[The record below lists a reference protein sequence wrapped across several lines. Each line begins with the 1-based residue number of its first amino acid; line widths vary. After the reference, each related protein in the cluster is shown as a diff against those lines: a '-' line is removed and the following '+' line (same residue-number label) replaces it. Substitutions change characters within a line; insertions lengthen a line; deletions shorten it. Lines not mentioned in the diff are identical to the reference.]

1 MSIEFNKTIKLKS
14 QEEVMNTLAEEGL
27 LDDVQKIETDIDIRK
42 IDRYTWINETM
53 ENSIDLF
60 ETKAKEFKEMAEA
73 LKDKLVKFKLFV
85 RWRLNREEDD
95 AVLGLQGKT
104 IPKNYKKSIVDES
117 KLKDDEFTYTI
128 KNLSKEQYDRLIYR
142 IDKMDGLQGSIRSLR
157 ELSAFIQENTEK
169 KPFGVT
175 KLPEDHPAVL
185 VQETYSVRFA
195 KLNKKEAAYVATLT
209 EKEQIGSL
217 SDSFFDY
224 SEKDWMDRQQDL
236 LENNQT
242 DSSYNE
248 QKEADRT

>member
-27 LDDVQKIETDIDIRK
+27 LDDVQKIETDLDIHK
-42 IDRYTWINETM
+42 IDKYTWINETM

-73 LKDKLVKFKLFV
+73 LKNKLVKFKLFV

-95 AVLGLQGKT
+95 AVLGLQGKI

-128 KNLSKEQYDRLIYR
+128 KNLSHADYEWLQEIY
-142 IDKMDGLQGSIRSLR
+142 QGTLDVER
-157 ELSAFIQENTEK
+157 

-217 SDSFFDY
+217 SDSFFNY

-236 LENNQT
+236 LENSEAN
-242 DSSYNE
+242 SSHDE

>member
-60 ETKAKEFKEMAEA
+60 EAKAKEFKEMAEA

-95 AVLGLQGKT
+95 AVLGLQGKI

-117 KLKDDEFTYTI
+117 KLAPEEFTYTI
-128 KNLSKEQYDRLIYR
+128 KNLTWEEFSYLDALNKKKGYPINFDV
-142 IDKMDGLQGSIRSLR
+142 
-157 ELSAFIQENTEK
+157 EK

-236 LENNQT
+236 LENSQT

-248 QKEADRT
+248 QKEADRTQQGIVRKAWRAV